1 MAFVEPA
8 HSIARLG
15 FRRWYERQLFESFA
29 WLTTCILSGVVFAA
43 TIEFVGFGSPGYT
56 LLTLTVLYF
65 IGLMGFT
72 AWRTFWRKLMAA
84 QDYAG
89 SAVCAG
95 CGAYGMLEVLR
106 ESSPVPVRCRR
117 CGHQWR
123 LAGAREDENGDQDDE
138 A

>member
-1 MAFVEPA
+1 MEPA

-43 TIEFVGFGSPGYT
+43 IIEFVGFSTPGYT

-65 IGLMGFT
+65 VGLIGLT
-72 AWRTFWRKLMAA
+72 AWRTFWSQLTRA
-84 QDYAG
+84 QEYST
-89 SAVCAG
+89 SAKCMK
-95 CGAYGMLEVLR
+95 CGAYGLLDVTD
-106 ESSPVPVRCRR
+106 ESSAVPVRCRK
-117 CGHQWR
+117 CSHEWR
-123 LAGAREDENGDQDDE
+123 LSPADDDRDD